1 MRVRFRCSGTGDP
14 VPNTHQAADDNDDD
28 NADNS
33 DNDADDADDGVAVAV
48 AILSPAH
55 TWCPSRSWT
64 RVARVARGS
73 LGKVL
78 LTSSTTVS
86 YSLFSNDIHFHHIL
100 RPEVGCIE

>member
-1 MRVRFRCSGTGDP
+1 MLTIVIMMMMMM
-14 VPNTHQAADDNDDD
+14 AIIMLNDDD
-28 NADNS
+28 NYDS
-33 DNDADDADDGVAVAV
+33 DADDGVAVAV

-64 RVARVARGS
+64 RVARVVRVARGS

-86 YSLFSNDIHFHHIL
+86 YSLFSNDIHFHHIP

>member
-33 DNDADDADDGVAVAV
+33 DNDDDDDADGGVAVAV

-55 TWCPSRSWT
+55 TWCPSRS
-64 RVARVARGS
+64 
-73 LGKVL
+73 
-78 LTSSTTVS
+78 
-86 YSLFSNDIHFHHIL
+86 
-100 RPEVGCIE
+100 